1 LAGSIDITGDEEV
14 MEKYRAQSLANFGA
28 LPDLAPDTIPAGG
41 WNIARN
47 VHIFANKIKSVGGSR
62 FIVDEPSD
70 SVPGHIQF
78 VPFIDGKSWITA
90 GAGNETAGDINWVL
104 WTWDG
109 ADFTDRTPVGID
121 KTTPLLTPWGWTS
134 CIFGGV
140 SIFNH
145 KELFPMYLT
154 DISAPTKYVALPWD
168 ATDSWQDKGYS
179 CLSISQF
186 KNFLFAISMVEGATE
201 LPYIVRWSNIA
212 DTGSIPNTWDETDL
226 AAVAGSVPLPAEG
239 GKPICGLPLRDS
251 FLVYSENAIHAFDLV
266 GGQFIFNVRAVSN
279 EIGII
284 SNNAVVEHDGFHYFI
299 GQDNFYKTDGNTI
312 EPISEEKIK
321 GEFIQSIDRI
331 GFEASFVFAS
341 ELFSEIWFCIPVA
354 QQIPNYAFI
363 YNVAKQ
369 AFTTCELD
377 QTYHMAAGYPV
388 DIAPQSWAVQD
399 VEWENDDQIWNAA
412 STTSSE
418 EEIRFA
424 TLETDT
430 DPNQFRVLN
439 LSGFDSDY
447 ALSSYLERHGILLA
461 GDPDII
467 CTALELVL
475 SMSANSDINIRIAT
489 YDTPY
494 GAESGATQ
502 QITIPAG
509 GRRAQFRITGRY
521 FGIMIDSLDSTE
533 FTLVDY
539 TISYVFDGLR

>member
-1 LAGSIDITGDEEV
+1 
-14 MEKYRAQSLANFGA
+14 MEKYRAPSLANLGA

-41 WNIARN
+41 WNVARN
-47 VHIFANKIKSVGGSR
+47 VHIFANKMKSVGGSR
-62 FIVDEPSD
+62 LIANEPSD

-78 VPFIDGKSWITA
+78 APFIDGKAWITA
-90 GAGNETAGDINWVL
+90 GAGNATAGDIDWVL

-109 ADFTDRTPVGID
+109 ASFVDRTPAAID
-121 KTTPLLTPWGWTS
+121 ETVPLVSPWQWTS

-145 KELFPMYLT
+145 PELFPMYLT
-154 DISAPTKYVALPWD
+154 DISAPTDFVALPWD
-168 ATDSWQDKGYS
+168 ATDSWQDKGFS
-179 CLSISQF
+179 CLSMSQF
-186 KNFLFAISMVEGATE
+186 KNFLFAIGMVEAAVE
-201 LPYIVRWSNIA
+201 LPYVVRWSNVA

-251 FLVYSENAIHAFDLV
+251 FLVYSEKSIHAFDLI
-266 GGQFIFNVRAVSN
+266 GGQFIFNVRVVSN

-284 SNNAVVEHDGFHYFI
+284 SSNAVVEHDGFHYFI
-299 GQDNFYKTDGNTI
+299 GQDDVYKTDGNTV
-312 EPISEEKIK
+312 EPIGEGKIK
-321 GEFIQSIDRI
+321 GEFTQSLDRI
-331 GFEASFVFAS
+331 GFASSFVFAS
-341 ELFSEIWFCIPVA
+341 ERFNEIWFCIPVA

-369 AFTTCELD
+369 AFTTCDLD
-377 QTYHMAAGYPV
+377 TTYHMAAGYPV
-388 DIAPQSWAVQD
+388 DIAPQSWQTQD
-399 VEWENDDQIWNAA
+399 VEWENDNQIWNAA
-412 STTSSE
+412 STTSSG

-424 TLETDT
+424 TLDGITDS
-430 DPNQFRVLN
+430 PEFRVLN

-447 ALSSYLERHGILLA
+447 ALNSHLERHGILPA

-475 SMSANSDINIRIAT
+475 SMNTNSAINIRITT

-494 GAESGATQ
+494 GAESGTTQ
-502 QITIPAG
+502 NIEIPAG

-521 FGIMIDSLDSTE
+521 FGIRINSLESTE

-539 TISYVFDGLR
+539 TLSYVVDGLR